1 MSKDFIA
8 PIQVVHLFVVDST
21 FHIENEPSQNMDYRA
36 TETGSLSREN
46 THCHIEEQGGRA
58 CRLKAVCVWQSD

>member
-21 FHIENEPSQNMDYRA
+21 FHIENEPPR
-36 TETGSLSREN
+36 
-46 THCHIEEQGGRA
+46 I
-58 CRLKAVCVWQSD
+58 WI